1 MIRELQNLNGLQ
13 LTKVFINLNNYIRRD
28 CDVSKSIC
36 KPNAATKSVLQ
47 STNDQSTISTA
58 TAEGEIVTLP
68 IFALVRLNC
77 DCDTANITIVIG
89 GQVVTAQNL
98 AVDAFLILALVDKMN
113 IDLVPESNVDETIT
127 DIQGLFVS
135 YMRNRTKDNL
145 EILLS
150 TIRKMLSELYMTCNS
165 DEKEIFKKHLET
177 LQNIAQPNII

>member
-1 MIRELQNLNGLQ
+1 MTFNESIPIAKEL
-13 LTKVFINLNNYIRRD
+13 
-28 CDVSKSIC
+28 
-36 KPNAATKSVLQ
+36 
-47 STNDQSTISTA
+47 
-58 TAEGEIVTLP
+58 AENE
-68 IFALVRLNC
+68 
-77 DCDTANITIVIG
+77 
-89 GQVVTAQNL
+89 L
-98 AVDAFLILALVDKMN
+98 AKHFDVDAFIILALVDKMN

-177 LQNIAQPNII
+177 LQNITQPNII